1 MSKTGPGRMKEADM
15 KLPQT
20 QTPEKY
26 VGLYVIDFGSQ
37 CAMGYTAEEA
47 AALLETED
55 YAGIKVYKIYRAY
68 PDGRMEL
75 QAVAPQRFQSES
87 GMFFPCR
94 DEKSGQQEYQ
104 QLLQRSQEEPPPCR
118 AKLQLAR
125 EAEGRLLLALIYPAE
140 YEQEISRWLGASGF
154 QGSGPVDAGISQVSR
169 YYQRG
174 LAIVQREQLWPV
186 ETRRARNL
194 DELRACVGVELQR

>member
-1 MSKTGPGRMKEADM
+1 M

-47 AALLETED
+47 AALLETEE

-75 QAVAPQRFQSES
+75 QAVTPQRFQSES
-87 GMFFPCR
+87 GMFFHCR

-104 QLLQRSQEEPPPCR
+104 QLLRWSQEEPPPCR
-118 AKLQLAR
+118 AKLQLTR
-125 EAEGRLLLALIYPAE
+125 EADGRLLLALIYPAE

-154 QGSGPVDAGISQVSR
+154 QGGGPVDAGISQVSR
-169 YYQRG
+169 YYQRN
-174 LAIVQREQLWPV
+174 LESVQREQLWPV
-186 ETRRARNL
+186 ESLQSRSL
-194 DELRACVGVELQR
+194 EELKACVGMELQR